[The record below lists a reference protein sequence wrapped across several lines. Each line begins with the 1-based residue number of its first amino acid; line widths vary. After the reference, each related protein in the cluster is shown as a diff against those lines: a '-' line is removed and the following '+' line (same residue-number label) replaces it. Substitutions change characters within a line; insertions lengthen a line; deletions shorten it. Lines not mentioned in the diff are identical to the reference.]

1 LVATK
6 IFTLHTTNKTQI
18 ESIAIRLLY
27 GSKAG
32 VENVLIPISH
42 SMLFVMRFNQ
52 RCLPIELNTTY
63 KAKTNQHLY
72 HQLTTIASVFLN
84 LLDSPTSASPKIYFG
99 LYAS

>member
-52 RCLPIELNTTY
+52 RCLPIESNKPRQINTY
-63 KAKTNQHLY
+63 ITN
-72 HQLTTIASVFLN
+72 
-84 LLDSPTSASPKIYFG
+84 
-99 LYAS
+99 